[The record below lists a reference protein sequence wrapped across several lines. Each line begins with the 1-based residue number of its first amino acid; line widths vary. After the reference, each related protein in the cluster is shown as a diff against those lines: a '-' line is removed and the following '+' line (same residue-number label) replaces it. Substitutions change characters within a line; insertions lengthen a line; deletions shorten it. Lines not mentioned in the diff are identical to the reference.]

1 MSNDIKVAAALMG
14 YSFSDQQTIMKHVRE
29 GSKPE
34 GKRLEK
40 GYDNVLAVK
49 DLKEGYAGFPVERT
63 AIDKNKSDDRNVGR
77 VVQAGGTQ
85 LLVTGRKADGRYTV
99 INKDGSKTAKSPE
112 DLNLI
117 VKEKFDLDSY
127 FDWNSSDL
135 DEYSFEDLEEMA
147 EEILS
152 ELNEEGLLEEALE
165 AIDGICLLNEAPGFE
180 HIATGAP
187 RKKESPKP
195 APKPQVSRK
204 EKVKAAVKSAASTA
218 GRAVGTAAGKA
229 VNTGEK
235 VGSAVKS
242 AAKGAGKTV
251 KKVARGAGEVAGSA
265 AGGFAAGYKAA
276 RNAKYDTKKD
286 TGAKQRPS
294 KPSTWGNKSSDNK
307 SPVSDKGVASRKSN
321 KPNTYDK
328 VKSGLKKAIGAGARA
343 VARGARGVARRMS
356 EGYSWREH
364 ISVEVGK

>member
-1 MSNDIKVAAALMG
+1 M
-14 YSFSDQQTIMKHVRE
+14 
-29 GSKPE
+29 
-34 GKRLEK
+34 
-40 GYDNVLAVK
+40 
-49 DLKEGYAGFPVERT
+49 
-63 AIDKNKSDDRNVGR
+63 
-77 VVQAGGTQ
+77 
-85 LLVTGRKADGRYTV
+85 
-99 INKDGSKTAKSPE
+99 
-112 DLNLI
+112 
-117 VKEKFDLDSY
+117 
-127 FDWNSSDL
+127 
-135 DEYSFEDLEEMA
+135 
-147 EEILS
+147 
-152 ELNEEGLLEEALE
+152 NEEGLLEEALE

-343 VARGARGVARRMS
+343 VFIKTDGTLWAWGDNEYGALGLNGSANAHQSSPTQIPGTTWDSINESNSTVRAIKTDGTLWAWGRNNYGQVGQNNRTDYSSPVQVGSATDWVSGGQGNFQRRNA
-356 EGYSWREH
+356 
-364 ISVEVGK
+364 